1 MHQQRKTVLVSSIV
15 IIGLTLFASLM
26 GIKNRYIYNDSP
38 TFITIWQSNDLITLI
53 MAIPLF
59 ILAIVMWYKN
69 HSIKSLLVWM
79 SILWYMIYNFAYYV
93 YGAAFN
99 DLYLIHLVI
108 YTLSIGSLIIGLSH
122 FPTSI
127 LEKSIKPTFSR
138 KIVIAQMLF
147 VAIGLTVIY
156 TMQSLLY
163 VFNDTLPAIIEQSG
177 HVTSVVFTIDFS
189 MVVLFFVMGAV
200 LLIKKNAWG
209 YVIAFLGNL
218 KGVIYMSVLTLASL
232 RTNPDEAM
240 IWIILG
246 LLSLVSV
253 ILLWVGLKNTLIKKI
268 D

>member
-1 MHQQRKTVLVSSIV
+1 MEDIMHQQRKTVLVSSIV

-26 GIKNRYIYNDSP
+26 GIFKTDIYNDSP

-69 HSIKSLLVWM
+69 HSIKS
-79 SILWYMIYNFAYYV
+79 
-93 YGAAFN
+93 
-99 DLYLIHLVI
+99 
-108 YTLSIGSLIIGLSH
+108 
-122 FPTSI
+122 
-127 LEKSIKPTFSR
+127 TFSR

-156 TMQSLLY
+156 TMQLLLY